1 MVTGN
6 PTSVRRS
13 VIAGSWYPGNAKQL
27 RAMIDEFLN
36 NVPAQKLDGEL
47 VGLIAPHAGYIYSGQ
62 VAAYAYA
69 QLRGRAFSR
78 VVVVSPVHRI
88 YPGRFAVTD
97 KAFYETPFGLVP
109 VDTDLLQAIEQ
120 HIVLN
125 RVSQDMEHSLEIQ
138 LPFLQYI
145 LGDFALT
152 PIMMGEQD
160 WESAL
165 ELGQALAKAIGKEPI
180 LLIASTDLSHFHRY
194 EIAVRLDQLVLD
206 HITAYDPEG
215 LARILATQKAEACG
229 GGPVIAVMVAAQ
241 KLGAN
246 RAVLLKY
253 MNSGDVT
260 GERSSVVGYAAAAL
274 LRQSPWNPETRP
286 WQGDKRSQR

>member
-1 MVTGN
+1 MATGSSS
-6 PTSVRRS
+6 SVRHS

-27 RAMIDEFLN
+27 RAMIDEFLH
-36 NVPAQKLDGEL
+36 NVPAQKLEGEL

-69 QLRGRAFSR
+69 QLRGRTFSR
-78 VVVVSPVHRI
+78 AVVVSPVHRI

-109 VDTDLLQAIEQ
+109 VDKELLQAIEQ
-120 HIVLN
+120 HITLN

-138 LPFLQYI
+138 LPFLQHL

-160 WESAL
+160 WESAM
-165 ELGQALAKAIGKEPI
+165 ELGEALAKAIDKEPI
-180 LLIASTDLSHFHRY
+180 LLVASTDLSHFHRY

-215 LARILATQKAEACG
+215 LARTLAMQKAEACG
-229 GGPVIAVMVAAQ
+229 GGPVMAVMVAAQ

-260 GERSSVVGYAAAAL
+260 GDRSSVVGYAAVAL
-274 LRQSPWNPETRP
+274 LRQ
-286 WQGDKRSQR
+286 